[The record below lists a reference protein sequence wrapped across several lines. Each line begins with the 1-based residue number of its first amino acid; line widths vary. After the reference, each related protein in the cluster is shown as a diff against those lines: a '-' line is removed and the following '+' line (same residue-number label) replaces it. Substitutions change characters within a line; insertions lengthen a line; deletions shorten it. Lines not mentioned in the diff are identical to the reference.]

1 MDARLERELASLAKH
16 VETLEQLATEERDAS
31 FARRARAAAGAAAA
45 ARRSLA
51 AQLEAAERAAA
62 EAPEPRR
69 KQLGVAPRR
78 ARVRLSALSEA
89 LARALRGCGVAG
101 QATQIL
107 EQLDRDALFQSASS
121 KTPQKTQNEDA
132 RAAAAS
138 LRRTRDLLAR
148 GLDQVAAAAE
158 AIDEYSSLFS
168 GVLGKHSKIGG
179 AVKRAGRAIRSIKT
193 QEDRDLA
200 SMVAS
205 VCVFYLVVF
214 YIIWRRLPLREVLR
228 WVLSSLWGLC
238 FGGSATEEVAETA
251 VAACAAAAA
260 AGAALPAHCAL
271 HEAAA
276 AAPSA
281 APPAPEPDPDPPA
294 CVDTAGW
301 HDGKNGCS
309 GYARHADTWCDL
321 YGGTDYNGQRPAAVH
336 CCACGGGSTRDEL

>member
-16 VETLEQLATEERDAS
+16 VETLEQLASENIRDAS
-31 FARRARAAAGAAAA
+31 FARRARGAAG
-45 ARRSLA
+45 
-51 AQLEAAERAAA
+51 AAA

-158 AIDEYSSLFS
+158 AIDEDSSLFS

-179 AVKRAGRAIRSIKT
+179 AVKRAGKAIRSIKT
-193 QEDRDLA
+193 QEDGDLA

-238 FGGSATEEVAETA
+238 VGGGATEEVAETA

-276 AAPSA
+276 AAA
-281 APPAPEPDPDPPA
+281 ASSVQEAPPPPPAPPDPDPPA

-321 YGGTDYNGQRPAAVH
+321 YGGTDYNGQGPAAVH
-336 CCACGGGSTRDEL
+336 CCACGGGATRDEL

>member
-1 MDARLERELASLAKH
+1 MNARLERELGTLAKH
-16 VETLEQLATEERDAS
+16 VEALEQLANETDRDAS
-31 FARRARAAAGAAAA
+31 FARRARGAAGAAAA
-45 ARRSLA
+45 ARRNLA
-51 AQLEAAERAAA
+51 TQLEAAERAAA

-101 QATQIL
+101 QAVQIL

-158 AIDEYSSLFS
+158 AIEEDSSLFS

-205 VCVFYLVVF
+205 VCVFYLVVL
-214 YIIWRRLPLREVLR
+214 YVIWRRLPLREVLR
-228 WVLSSLWGLC
+228 WVLASLWGL
-238 FGGSATEEVAETA
+238 FFTSSATVEVAETS
-251 VAACAAAAA
+251 VAAAASPGARCPLGAQRRRSETARRA
-260 AGAALPAHCAL
+260 ATEPSTLP
-271 HEAAA
+271 
-276 AAPSA
+276 
-281 APPAPEPDPDPPA
+281 PPRAW
-294 CVDTAGW
+294 TLG
-301 HDGKNGCS
+301 
-309 GYARHADTWCDL
+309 
-321 YGGTDYNGQRPAAVH
+321 
-336 CCACGGGSTRDEL
+336 